1 MSSSRT
7 RTFWKLV
14 LLAALLLVA
23 LSAAL
28 PLNHANPSIA
38 FAGDTLTQEWGFPSA
53 NLGIRGQNSSQ
64 MLARFSRQIS
74 GHGYK
79 QVVLLAGTTDT
90 LQHINPSVTLSN
102 LDAMATIAQKNNI
115 EPVLASVP
123 PIYRDN
129 GKLMPQVQALNARIG
144 QLAAARGLR
153 LVDYYDPLNGHASGY
168 TDGVRLKKTN
178 YWRMEWALHHTLKL
192 F

>member
-7 RTFWKLV
+7 RIFWKLV
-14 LLAALLLVA
+14 ILAALLLVA

-38 FAGDTLTQEWGFPSA
+38 FAGDTLTREWGFPSA

-79 QVVLLAGTTDT
+79 QVVLLD
-90 LQHINPSVTLSN
+90 QFLSSYI
-102 LDAMATIAQKNNI
+102 LESWFGI
-115 EPVLASVP
+115 E
-123 PIYRDN
+123 
-129 GKLMPQVQALNARIG
+129 
-144 QLAAARGLR
+144 
-153 LVDYYDPLNGHASGY
+153 
-168 TDGVRLKKTN
+168 
-178 YWRMEWALHHTLKL
+178 
-192 F
+192 